1 MCRPSASM
9 CTVQCNFM
17 RGQKYSANSFLL
29 KEESCLMVDCSNSK
43 NRVAVRPAVNQPSS
57 NIYIGSKPFLK
68 QIKDMCGKY
77 ILHQQKS
84 IQKSPP
90 VHPHSFLLQ
99 SFFFARFPASKLV
112 MASHGRLRRLS
123 TFRKIYSNFIFSNLN
138 VASQPFRL
146 KFAWPSPPCPF
157 PRCCG
162 PAIHIPSHL

>member
-17 RGQKYSANSFLL
+17 RGQKYSANSFFAKRGKLPYGGL
-29 KEESCLMVDCSNSK
+29 QQFQKQGG
-43 NRVAVRPAVNQPSS
+43 RTAGPAVNQPSP

-99 SFFFARFPASKLV
+99 SFFFARFPASKLGLANLRLTV
-112 MASHGRLRRLS
+112 GRGSLRSISRPFFSPLLVIFLS
-123 TFRKIYSNFIFSNLN
+123 FSDFRIFFLREILEREI
-138 VASQPFRL
+138 F
-146 KFAWPSPPCPF
+146 
-157 PRCCG
+157 
-162 PAIHIPSHL
+162 